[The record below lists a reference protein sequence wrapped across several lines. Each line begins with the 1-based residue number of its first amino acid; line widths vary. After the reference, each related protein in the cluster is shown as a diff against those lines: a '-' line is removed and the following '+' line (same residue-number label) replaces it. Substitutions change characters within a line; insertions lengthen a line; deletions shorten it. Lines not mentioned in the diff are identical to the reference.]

1 MVDITREGVWKN
13 PVLLKILS
21 QQPVETEEGK
31 RVIFKDGMLLLKQLL
46 GEVLV
51 GIQWFEVRTEL
62 YFKLGCAVVFVY

>member
-1 MVDITREGVWKN
+1 MDITREGVWKN

-31 RVIFKDGMLLLKQLL
+31 HVIFKDGMLLLKQLL

-51 GIQWFEVRTEL
+51 GIQ
-62 YFKLGCAVVFVY
+62 

>member
-1 MVDITREGVWKN
+1 MDITREGVWKN

-51 GIQWFEVRTEL
+51 GIQ
-62 YFKLGCAVVFVY
+62 